1 MKTKGLVA
9 LGFMAIISWSSHALA
24 WNGVG
29 HEVVASLA
37 WDSMS
42 AEDRK
47 TATAILKDHPF
58 YKEDFESAVPA
69 GATVEEH
76 DRLVFMKA
84 ATWADMIKSRTA
96 HPKEVRD
103 NHGNWHYID
112 YPIDLGGAEA
122 LPPEPSA
129 TMPAT
134 MPSTMPATAPA
145 TAPAMTADT
154 MPATAPT
161 TTASTTPA
169 TLPVGP
175 ENLLQALEKCRKDLA
190 DTSDDLKVRQNRA
203 KALCW
208 ILHLIGD
215 MHQPLHSV
223 SGYSLVFPEG
233 DRGGNSIK
241 VPGTSGATNL
251 HALWDDILGKNE
263 DPAALKIIA
272 DKIKEDPANKPTNA
286 EANATT
292 LTEWVQESKAI
303 AETFVY
309 GPLKKLPD
317 AKNSTHM
324 DVDED
329 YLIAAR
335 KVARH
340 RVEVAGDRLSK
351 FLHKSFNP

>member
-1 MKTKGLVA
+1 MKTKALVA
-9 LGFMAIISWSSHALA
+9 LGFLAIISWSSYARA

-29 HEVVASLA
+29 HEVIASLA
-37 WDSMS
+37 WDGMS

-84 ATWADMIKSRTA
+84 ATWPDMIKSRVA
-96 HPKEVRD
+96 HPKEARD
-103 NHGNWHYID
+103 DHRNWHYID

-134 MPSTMPATAPA
+134 APTMATDTMPATAPA
-145 TAPAMTADT
+145 T
-154 MPATAPT
+154 
-161 TTASTTPA
+161 TASTTLA
-169 TLPVGP
+169 ALPVGP
-175 ENLLQALEKCRKDLA
+175 KNLLQALEKCRKDLA

-223 SGYSLVFPEG
+223 SGYSLAFPEG
-233 DRGGNSIK
+233 DSGGNGIK

-251 HALWDDILGKNE
+251 HALWDDMLGKNE

-272 DKIKEDPANKPTNA
+272 DKIKEDPANTPTEA
-286 EANATT
+286 EAKATA
-292 LTEWVQESKAI
+292 LKEWVLESKAI
-303 AETFVY
+303 AEAFVY

-317 AKNSTHM
+317 AKNATHM

-329 YLIAAR
+329 YLVAAR
-335 KVARH
+335 KIARH
-340 RVEVAGDRLSK
+340 RAEVAGRRLAE